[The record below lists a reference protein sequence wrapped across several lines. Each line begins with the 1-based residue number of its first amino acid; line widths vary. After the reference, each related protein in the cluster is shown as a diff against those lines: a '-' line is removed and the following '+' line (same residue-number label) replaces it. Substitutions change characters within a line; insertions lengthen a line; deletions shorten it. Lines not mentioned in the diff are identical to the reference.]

1 MYEIKVWH
9 KAAFL
14 KHDLKYIFLHTK
26 HENLTNAHFS
36 GVTNKK
42 IDFFSWTSCWS
53 ISEAR
58 TTNFKYRSDWLF
70 QLIDKTFIFGSSPQ
84 VSFREFYCCFHIK
97 IKLSVQIEICK
108 VYYFSTGVITHVTN
122 FTSYVS
128 IKWDTCDKRYD
139 FFSFEFCPTSFLFF
153 LIFLFW
159 LVLFNFAIFV
169 NSDYHKLSV
178 GYRAT
183 LFRSLLFFQ

>member
-1 MYEIKVWH
+1 MTQGSFVEH
-9 KAAFL
+9 E
-14 KHDLKYIFLHTK
+14 LKYIFLHTN

-36 GVTNKK
+36 AITNKK
-42 IDFFSWTSCWS
+42 IDFFSRSLCWS

-58 TTNFKYRSDWLF
+58 TTNFKCRRDWLF

-108 VYYFSTGVITHVTN
+108 VYYCSTGVITNVAN

-139 FFSFEFCPTSFLFF
+139 FFSFEFCPTSFFVFF
-153 LIFLFW
+153 
-159 LVLFNFAIFV
+159 
-169 NSDYHKLSV
+169 
-178 GYRAT
+178 
-183 LFRSLLFFQ
+183 